1 VSDTSAA
8 AKDVAKEDLVMTHLV
23 SLTYRDTL
31 PPTLDRF
38 IDGLFEGRIVGHRCP
53 SCSRVYV
60 PPRGYCPLCVVVTGR
75 DDEAEVSDR
84 GILTGFTVIT
94 PVAYYGQQATDP
106 FVHASVR
113 LDGADTTLVGVD
125 ITGIPHDQLHMG
137 LRVRAVWKP
146 ESERSAEGITSRGW
160 GGVTTFIDS
169 FEATGEPDADPKDY
183 EEHVF

>member
-1 VSDTSAA
+1 MSAPEV
-8 AKDVAKEDLVMTHLV
+8 DKEHLVMRHMV
-23 SLTYRDTL
+23 SLTYRDVL
-31 PPTLDRF
+31 PPSLDRF
-38 IDGLFEGRIVGHRCP
+38 LDGMFEGRIVGHRCP

-60 PPRGYCPLCVVVTGR
+60 PPRGYCPMCVVPTGR
-75 DDEAEVSDR
+75 AHEQEVSDQ

-125 ITGIPHDQLHMG
+125 ITGIPHDQLRMG

-160 GGVTTFIDS
+160 GGVNTFIDS
-169 FEATGEPDADPKDY
+169 FEPSGEPDADPADY
-183 EEHVF
+183 REHVF